1 MRRELNWG
9 IICCMNTISDMVN
22 QEIKRC
28 MRAAGLTQSALGKI
42 CGLQQSGISKRLD
55 GSISWRIA
63 ELDRLSDGGVPIRLT
78 FSILEEDA
86 S

>member
-1 MRRELNWG
+1 M
-9 IICCMNTISDMVN
+9 CCMETINGMIS
-22 QEIKRC
+22 QKIKRYV
-28 MRAAGLTQSALGKI
+28 RAAGLTQSALGKI
-42 CGLQQSGISKRLD
+42 CGLPQSSISKRLN